1 MKISIY
7 PPECLCEIGNR
18 SNQEDS
24 VYPEVGQ
31 ATTDSR
37 FFIVCDGMGGH
48 EYGEIASKT
57 VCDTLSNYIL
67 SHWDE
72 DYFSDDLLQEALH
85 AAVDQINELDG
96 DSTKRPGTTM
106 TFLCLHRGGV
116 TAAHIGDSRIYHI
129 RPSERRILYKS
140 RDHSLVYDLFMSGEI
155 SQEEMK
161 TYKKKNVLTRAIISN
176 MDVEPRADIVHI
188 TNIRSNDYFILCT
201 DGLLENISDKDL
213 INLISEETSDDEK
226 RKKLRYFT
234 RNNAD
239 NHSAYI
245 IKIGAIE
252 AEQNDKQLINDEETF
267 KNNELRF
274 AIEKKYNYKDRI
286 ISKLKEW
293 LSIF

>member
-1 MKISIY
+1 MRLSIY
-7 PPECLCEIGNR
+7 NPICLKDIGQR
-18 SNQEDS
+18 LNQEDS
-24 VYPEVGQ
+24 IYPDVGQ
-31 ATTDSR
+31 ATSKSR

-57 VCDTLSNYIL
+57 ICDALSNYIL
-67 SHWDE
+67 SHWDK

-85 AAVDQINELDG
+85 AAVGQINELDG
-96 DSTKRPGTTM
+96 DSARRPGTTM
-106 TFLCLHRGGV
+106 TFLCLHRGGA

-140 RDHSLVYDLFMSGEI
+140 RDHSLVYDLFLSGEI

-161 TYKKKNVLTRAIISN
+161 KYKKKNVLTRAIISN
-176 MDVEPRADIVHI
+176 MDVEPKADIVHI
-188 TNIRSNDYFILCT
+188 TNIRPNDYFILCT
-201 DGLLENISDKDL
+201 DGLLENTSDKDL

-226 RKKLRYFT
+226 LKKLSYFT

-252 AEQNDKQLINDEETF
+252 AEQNDKQLINDEETV
-267 KNNELRF
+267 KSNLIKL
-274 AIEKKYNYKDRI
+274 AIEKKYNYKNRI
-286 ISKLKEW
+286 MSKLKEW
-293 LSIF
+293 LSFF

>member
-96 DSTKRPGTTM
+96 DSTRRPGTTM

-213 INLISEETSDDEK
+213 INLISEETSDDKK

-267 KNNELRF
+267 KNNELKF